1 MLSENDVYMVIAS
14 DGLWDVVSESELTTA
29 LGSNS
34 LEIVNEL
41 LSRAQKNGSRD
52 NISILAVMF

>member
-1 MLSENDVYMVIAS
+1 MVIAS
-14 DGLWDVVSESELTTA
+14 DGLWDVVSESELTPA

-34 LEIVNEL
+34 LEIANEL

-52 NISILAVMF
+52 NISILVVMF

>member
-1 MLSENDVYMVIAS
+1 VLSENDVYMVIAS

>member
-1 MLSENDVYMVIAS
+1 MLSGNDVYMVIAS
-14 DGLWDVVSESELTTA
+14 DGLWDVVNESELTPA

-52 NISILAVMF
+52 NISILVVMF